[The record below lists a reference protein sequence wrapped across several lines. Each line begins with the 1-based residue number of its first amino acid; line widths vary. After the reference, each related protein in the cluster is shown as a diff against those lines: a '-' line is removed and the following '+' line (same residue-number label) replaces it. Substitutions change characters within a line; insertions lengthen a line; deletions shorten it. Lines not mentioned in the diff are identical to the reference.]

1 MMQTIYSRYSRSRR
15 PEYQIATFIEV
26 DGAYNVVRK
35 KALTP
40 VARPH
45 ILRMISNYQVLC
57 DIYGKEHVAA
67 VQMEDEDTVRFDFV
81 EGVSWGARIADI
93 GYHQGKQEFFSEL
106 RQYYHFLEEGKSIQE
121 NNELDFSVCTSSAR
135 MVDID
140 LHPDNILYTTHGPVI
155 IDYEWL
161 YPDAPLSFVFQRSM
175 MNFYYNSHPSLLENV
190 TSLEE
195 IWNQFGVT
203 QDDRRG
209 YRRLE
214 KAFSDAVGADV
225 FMNRFQKKNIR
236 LEEALSFKK
245 QARDRIYKYISKLA
259 GS

>member
-1 MMQTIYSRYSRSRR
+1 MQTIYSRYSRSRR

-81 EGVSWGARIADI
+81 EGVSWGAWIADI

-106 RQYYHFLEEGKSIQE
+106 RQYYHFLEEGKTTNWI
-121 NNELDFSVCTSSAR
+121 F
-135 MVDID
+135 
-140 LHPDNILYTTHGPVI
+140 LY
-155 IDYEWL
+155 
-161 YPDAPLSFVFQRSM
+161 APLLLEWWILICTLTT
-175 MNFYYNSHPSLLENV
+175 FYIRHMDLSLLIMNGFIRMH
-190 TSLEE
+190 L
-195 IWNQFGVT
+195 F
-203 QDDRRG
+203 
-209 YRRLE
+209 RL
-214 KAFSDAVGADV
+214 S
-225 FMNRFQKKNIR
+225 
-236 LEEALSFKK
+236 
-245 QARDRIYKYISKLA
+245 SK
-259 GS
+259 GR